1 MQRNNKDHFLSQGID
16 IVDISRI
23 DKVFKR
29 FKDKFLKK
37 ILTQNEIKNLKKKS
51 NFIKSL
57 ANIFAAKEAFVKA
70 LGSGL
75 RNGIFFNIIEIDHDN
90 YGKPLIKLNKE
101 SKKKIKDF
109 DEKFD
114 NFNINLSISDEK
126 RYTVALVTIFK

>member
-23 DKVFKR
+23 EKVFKR

-37 ILTQNEIKNLKKKS
+37 VLTQNEIKNLKRKS
-51 NFIKSL
+51 NLIRSL

-75 RNGIFFNIIEIDHDN
+75 RKDIFFHIIEVDHDN
-90 YGKPLIKLNKE
+90 YGKPLIKLNNE
-101 SKKKIKDF
+101 SRTKIKDF